1 MNNPQE
7 ISRYANKNRWNNE
20 ATQKLIREFI
30 KRSLNKWQ
38 KNAQTVLCK
47 FKGKFREKLKFL
59 NSVNAEK

>member
-1 MNNPQE
+1 MNNPQ

-30 KRSLNKWQ
+30 KQSLTEWQ
-38 KNAQTVLCK
+38 KNAQTVLRK